1 VLITLKDSKHPVFLV
16 SFWVRVVIMLVSKA
30 SALLRLLPI
39 PIVLVIYCV
48 LANSGAYHAGTDSST
63 SIWISAKAGHGLSNR
78 TAAKSTFSQEVQGF
92 WGDLALALEDA
103 RPEAE
108 PLHVENGHP
117 TSQETKFEPLDITKT
132 GPSRLVNFT
141 NEQETALMKSHY
153 MMRSS
158 AQHLSPRL
166 VFSKGSM
173 GIVTTANAKYMPI
186 LLVSIRMLR
195 RTGCQLPVEVFIDD
209 WTTYDPYVCEFVL
222 PSLNAACVVLSEVY
236 ETTPKAR
243 APTSYQFKLFAMLFS
258 SFQHVLFLDTDAFP
272 AHDPTPLFTT
282 APYTTH
288 GLVLWPDLFG
298 LTISEHYY
306 HIAGIPYES
315 PSARASTESS
325 IVLLNKD
332 THRESLLMMVYYN
345 YFGPD
350 YYYPLLCQGS
360 HGAGDK
366 ETFVQAAMAVELPW
380 YQVKTGVAG
389 LGYFDDNNY
398 RLSGL
403 AQMDPRTDFMYKP
416 PSKSHIHGSDR
427 WDGLGAPVEKVKP
440 LFVHQNMHK
449 LDPKRILKMDGTE
462 ARTRDGKY
470 TRLWGKVE
478 GIMDMFGYDVER
490 RVWEVVIEE
499 GCRGA
504 DGKETCAE
512 LRNYF
517 TEVFGVTD

>member
-1 VLITLKDSKHPVFLV
+1 
-16 SFWVRVVIMLVSKA
+16 
-30 SALLRLLPI
+30 
-39 PIVLVIYCV
+39 
-48 LANSGAYHAGTDSST
+48 
-63 SIWISAKAGHGLSNR
+63 
-78 TAAKSTFSQEVQGF
+78 
-92 WGDLALALEDA
+92 
-103 RPEAE
+103 
-108 PLHVENGHP
+108 
-117 TSQETKFEPLDITKT
+117 
-132 GPSRLVNFT
+132 
-141 NEQETALMKSHY
+141 
-153 MMRSS
+153 
-158 AQHLSPRL
+158 
-166 VFSKGSM
+166 
-173 GIVTTANAKYMPI
+173 
-186 LLVSIRMLR
+186 
-195 RTGCQLPVEVFIDD
+195 
-209 WTTYDPYVCEFVL
+209 
-222 PSLNAACVVLSEVY
+222 
-236 ETTPKAR
+236 
-243 APTSYQFKLFAMLFS
+243 MLFS

-272 AHDPTPLFTT
+272 AHDPTSLFTT

-298 LTISEHYY
+298 LTISEHHY

-332 THRESLLMMVYYN
+332 TQRESLLMMVYYN

-366 ETFVQAAMAVELPW
+366 ETFVQAAMAVGLPW

-389 LGYFDDNNY
+389 LGYFDDNKY

-403 AQMDPRTDFMYKP
+403 AQMDPRTDFAYKP

-427 WDGLGAPVEKVKP
+427 WDGLGAPEEKVKP

-462 ARTRDGKY
+462 AKTRDGRF

-478 GIMDMFGYDVER
+478 GIVDMFGYDVER

-499 GCRGA
+499 GCR
-504 DGKETCAE
+504 DDIGKETCAE

-517 TEVFGVTD
+517 TEVFGETH

>member
-1 VLITLKDSKHPVFLV
+1 
-16 SFWVRVVIMLVSKA
+16 MLVSKA

-48 LANSGAYHAGTDSST
+48 LTKSRTYHSISDSGTFMWVGTKTGLASSN
-63 SIWISAKAGHGLSNR
+63 L
-78 TAAKSTFSQEVQGF
+78 TATKSTFSQGVRDF
-92 WGDLALALEDA
+92 WSDLALALEDA
-103 RPEAE
+103 RPDFE
-108 PLHVENGHP
+108 PLQVEKDHP
-117 TSQETKFEPLDITKT
+117 TNQETKFEPLNISKT
-132 GPSRLVNFT
+132 APSRLVNFT
-141 NEQETALMKSHY
+141 DVQETALMKSHY
-153 MMRSS
+153 LIRSS
-158 AQHLSPRL
+158 TQRLSPRL
-166 VFSKGSM
+166 VFSKGNM
-173 GIVTTANAKYMPI
+173 GIVTTANPKYMPI

-195 RTGCQLPVEVFIDD
+195 RTGCQLPIEVFIDD
-209 WTTYDPYVCEFVL
+209 WTKYDPHVCEGVL
-222 PSLNAACVVLSEVY
+222 PPLGAACVVLSEIY
-236 ETTPKAR
+236 ETAPKAR
-243 APTSYQFKLFAMLFS
+243 TPTSYQFKLFAILFS

-272 AHDPTPLFTT
+272 AHDPTCLFTA

-288 GLVLWPDLFG
+288 GLVLWPDLFS

-315 PSARASTESS
+315 PSARVSTESS

-332 THRESLLMMVYYN
+332 AHRESLLMMVYYN

-366 ETFVQAAMAVELPW
+366 ETFVQAAMAVGLPW

-389 LGYFDDNNY
+389 LGYFEDGEY

-403 AQMDPRTDFMYKP
+403 AQMDPRTDFAYKP
-416 PSKSHIHGSDR
+416 PSKSHVHGSDR
-427 WDGLGAPVEKVKP
+427 WDGFGASAEKVKP

-449 LDPKRILKMDGTE
+449 LDPKKILNMDGTA
-462 ARTRDGKY
+462 ARTRDGRY

-478 GIMDMFGYDVER
+478 GIVDMFGYDVER
-490 RVWEVVIEE
+490 RVWEVVTEE
-499 GCRGA
+499 GCRDD
-504 DGKETCAE
+504 DGKQICAE